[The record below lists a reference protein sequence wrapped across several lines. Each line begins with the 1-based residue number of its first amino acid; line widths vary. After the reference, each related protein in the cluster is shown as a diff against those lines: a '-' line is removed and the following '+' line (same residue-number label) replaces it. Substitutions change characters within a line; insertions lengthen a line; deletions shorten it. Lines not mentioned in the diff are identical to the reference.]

1 MNIKKNLKS
10 KIYLFNSHALIFG
23 VPVNAAPH
31 IHHALQFS
39 IGLEESFQLHNGQN
53 QENMRAA
60 LIGANVRHHFDN
72 SSGFLVNLYLDAESR
87 PAREIAETMKI
98 RQHLKIELS
107 DIEPFLPELRN
118 GWENTFSCREAFELI
133 ENMLHN
139 LFQTTKTAIN
149 FDPRIER
156 ALEILKTA
164 PDNLISAEEVAEAI
178 NLSSSRFAHL
188 FRAEVGLPVRRY
200 LLWRRLRNAVQM
212 LADGES
218 LTTVAHAAGFA
229 DSAHL
234 TRTFRQMFGIAP
246 SEIFQN
252 SKFVQVSFCD
262 E

>member
-1 MNIKKNLKS
+1 MRS
-10 KIYLFNSHALIFG
+10 KIYLWHSRALIFG
-23 VPVNAAPH
+23 VPVNVATH
-31 IHHALQFS
+31 SHHALQFS
-39 IGLEESFQLHNGQN
+39 IGLDKEFLIHCEQN
-53 QENMRAA
+53 QNWKSMRAA
-60 LIGANVRHHFDN
+60 VIGENVRHCFEK
-72 SSGFLVNLYLDAESR
+72 SSGLLVNFYFDAESR
-87 PAREIAETMKI
+87 PAREIAQTMKI
-98 RQHLKIELS
+98 RQYLEIEFS
-107 DIEPFLPELRN
+107 DIGPFLPELRK
-118 GWENTFSCREAFELI
+118 GWETSFSCREAFELTQ
-133 ENMLHN
+133 NLLQT
-139 LFQTTKTAIN
+139 LFQTTKPATN
-149 FDPRIER
+149 FDPRIEC
-156 ALEILKTA
+156 ALEILKKA

-178 NLSSSRFAHL
+178 NLSSGRFAHL

-234 TRTFRQMFGIAP
+234 TRTFRQMFGITP